1 MKKIIGISLALLLV
15 SFSLTIIF
23 PYPIVLISSFIFNL
37 LLVLLTIFLL
47 GSFRILYYY
56 WPVVGE
62 TIFLLLSLNIFWLT
76 AGNYL
81 IQYIFLFICL
91 AIFGLLFYNFYTLN
105 FSPRVW
111 RIEWI
116 TLSAPLICFLITYF
130 LFFSVNFLIQFLG
143 VSQVGLFVILF
154 ISLSWLSLYNFYTIR
169 LRYFLNEKKERYL
182 DLTKDK
188 KINFF
193 LVFIF
198 SLLGIESLI
207 VCNFLPFGTFVNSFL
222 ASVFYVLSFNI
233 PFVGFWVF

>member
-15 SFSLTIIF
+15 SFSLAIIF
-23 PYPIVLISSFIFNL
+23 PYPIVLISSFVFNLLLVLLIFNL

-130 LFFSVNFLIQFLG
+130 QAFTIF
-143 VSQVGLFVILF
+143 IL
-154 ISLSWLSLYNFYTIR
+154 
-169 LRYFLNEKKERYL
+169 
-182 DLTKDK
+182 
-188 KINFF
+188 
-193 LVFIF
+193 
-198 SLLGIESLI
+198 
-207 VCNFLPFGTFVNSFL
+207 
-222 ASVFYVLSFNI
+222 
-233 PFVGFWVF
+233 